1 MATDYDKGK
10 LTDREKQAG
19 KNQNAL
25 GKYNDQTLTGAAKYN
40 KNSANTIEKWN
51 EGNTIEG
58 SRRNAA
64 NTTQGAEYSAA
75 ATNEQFRNQI
85 ANYDFAN
92 QQNANLRDTEFKQ
105 ASRKS
110 EAERFEAQRQLQNA
124 ALGLLGNM
132 GNTALNSSTTGN
144 LMSML
149 RDRNDMENST
159 YWQTL
164 QDNRNQIQNAYD
176 ESYNQNQVAKRDAAI
191 NAMKSLKDINAELSS
206 NLNNIQTGLWDNL
219 GNLRS
224 DLFGNLSNIQSDL
237 ITNRRNLRG
246 DLAAN
251 LNNIN
256 PNLFPDINGT
266 TEAKLN
272 NELSTL
278 NAKKNK
284 TKADKDRI
292 KEIKEE
298 LKNLPKMSVKDV
310 DVNTDGYQIPGSKN
324 NIFDSSYNVYQ
335 APGTN
340 STINSYINGA
350 QSTLNNTRANNAT
363 LLDYIM
369 PANAEQSV
377 AGKRNRLQ
385 GNDYFSRLVNGYN
398 NR

>member
-1 MATDYDKGK
+1 MATDYDKAK

-25 GKYNDQTLTGAAKYN
+25 AKYNDQTLTGTAKYN
-40 KNSANTIEKWN
+40 KNSANAIENWN
-51 EGNTIEG
+51 ESNALE
-58 SRRNAA
+58 SSKRNAA
-64 NTTQGAEYSAA
+64 NTRQISDYTANS
-75 ATNEQFRNQI
+75 TNQQFRNQL
-85 ANYDFAN
+85 ANYDLAN
-92 QQNANLRDTEFKQ
+92 QQNASLRDTEFKQ

-164 QDNRNQIQNAYD
+164 QDNRNAIQNAYD

-191 NAMKSLKDINAELSS
+191 NAIKSLQDINADLSS

-224 DLFGNLSNIQSDL
+224 DLFGNLSNINSDL

-256 PNLFPDINGT
+256 PNLFFDPTGNT
-266 TEAKLN
+266 
-272 NELSTL
+272 
-278 NAKKNK
+278 K
-284 TKADKDRI
+284 TKLENQLSELQGKKKKTDADKKKI
-292 KEIKEE
+292 KELKEQI
-298 LKNLPKMSVKDV
+298 KNLPTSSLKDV
-310 DVNTDGYQIPGSKN
+310 DINTNGYQIPGSKN
-324 NIFDSSYNVYQ
+324 NIFDNRYNIYQ
-335 APGTN
+335 APGSD

-377 AGKRNRLQ
+377 VGKRNKLQ